1 LFAIF
6 AAAFTNCFSINFMSA
21 ERALEGNISVMV
33 KVKEFARLMKLRLA
47 SLVVFSAGVTYVT
60 AADTINW
67 SILIWVLIGGLLV
80 TGAANGYNQV
90 IEQETDK
97 LMART
102 ANRPLP
108 IGTLNTFEGLAF
120 CSVIG
125 AAGIVLLWT
134 QVNMLS
140 AILGL
145 LAIVLYA
152 LVYTP
157 MKKVSPLAV
166 FVGAFPGALP
176 TMIGWVAADGDI
188 TIGAWTMFAIQF
200 IWQFPHFWSIAWIL
214 HDDYEKAGF
223 KMMPT
228 AGGRTSA
235 SAIQMVIYSLFLV
248 PMGFL
253 PYWLGLTGIVSAIIA
268 VVAALLFT
276 YQAYKLLK
284 ALDVPSAKRLMFAS
298 IIYLPVV
305 QLAYMFDKI

>member
-1 LFAIF
+1 
-6 AAAFTNCFSINFMSA
+6 
-21 ERALEGNISVMV
+21 
-33 KVKEFARLMKLRLA
+33 MKLRLA

-67 SILIWVLIGGLLV
+67 STLLWVVIGGLLV

-108 IGTLNTFEGLAF
+108 IGTLNTFEGLLF

-125 AAGIVLLWT
+125 ALGIVLLWT

-214 HDDYEKAGF
+214 DEDYKKAGF

-228 AGGRTSA
+228 AGGRNAA
-235 SAIQMVIYSLFLV
+235 SAIQMVIYALCLA

-253 PYWLGLTGIVSAIIA
+253 PYWLGLTGIVSAVIA

-284 ALDVPSAKRLMFAS
+284 QLDIPAAKKLMFAS

>member
-1 LFAIF
+1 
-6 AAAFTNCFSINFMSA
+6 MPA
-21 ERALEGNISVMV
+21 ERVLTGNISAMV

-47 SLVVFSAGVTYVT
+47 SLVVFSAAITYVT
-60 AADTINW
+60 AVDTIDW
-67 SILIWVLIGGLLV
+67 AILLWVVLGGLLV

-97 LMART
+97 LMSRT

-108 IGTLNTFEGLAF
+108 TGTVNTFEGLIF
-120 CSVIG
+120 CTVIG
-125 AAGIVLLWT
+125 VLGITLLWAK
-134 QVNMLS
+134 VNMLS

-157 MKKVSPLAV
+157 MKKVSPVAV

-188 TIGAWTMFAIQF
+188 TIGAWTMFSIQF
-200 IWQFPHFWSIAWIL
+200 IWQFPHFWAIAWIL
-214 HDDYEKAGF
+214 DEDYKKAGF

-228 AGGRTSA
+228 AGGRNVQSA
-235 SAIQMVIYSLFLV
+235 MQMVIYSLFLV
-248 PMGFL
+248 PLGLL
-253 PYWLGLTGIVSAIIA
+253 PYWLKLAGPTSAVIA
-268 VVAALLFT
+268 AVAALAFT
-276 YQAYKLLK
+276 YQAYVLMKK
-284 ALDVPSAKRLMFAS
+284 LDVPSAKRLMFAS

>member
-1 LFAIF
+1 
-6 AAAFTNCFSINFMSA
+6 MPA
-21 ERALEGNISVMV
+21 ERALTGNISAMV
-33 KVKEFARLMKLRLA
+33 KIKEFARLMKLRLA
-47 SLVVFSAGVTYVT
+47 SLVVFSAAITYVT
-60 AADTINW
+60 AVDTIDW
-67 SILIWVLIGGLLV
+67 AILLWVVLGGLLV

-97 LMART
+97 LMSRT

-108 IGTLNTFEGLAF
+108 TGTVNTFEGLIF
-120 CSVIG
+120 CTVIG
-125 AAGIVLLWT
+125 ALGITLLWAK
-134 QVNMLS
+134 VNMLS

-157 MKKVSPLAV
+157 MKKVSPVAV

-188 TIGAWTMFAIQF
+188 TMAPGQCSLYNLFGS
-200 IWQFPHFWSIAWIL
+200 FPILAIAWIL
-214 HDDYEKAGF
+214 DEDYKKAGF

-228 AGGRTSA
+228 AGGRNVQSA
-235 SAIQMVIYSLFLV
+235 MQMVIYSLFLV
-248 PMGFL
+248 P
-253 PYWLGLTGIVSAIIA
+253 LGLLPFWLKLAGPTSAVIA
-268 VVAALLFT
+268 AVAALAFT
-276 YQAYKLLK
+276 YQAYVLLK
-284 ALDVPSAKRLMFAS
+284 KLDTPSAKRLMFAS